1 MAQTISDMLNP
12 WDATKIPDLSGKV
25 AVVTGG
31 NEGIGAA
38 FCTEL
43 LKNNIFKVIIAS
55 NDAARHKDAMKHFSK
70 EAGKDVS
77 SKVTFHEMDLGDYDA
92 VRKVVEQI
100 KKETDRIDILDLSA
114 AIGIY
119 KTDIPESTNDKSHA
133 LDRHFAVN
141 NVGHAIFA
149 AGLLDLVKQTG
160 KKTSDARIVVMAS
173 NLHFS
178 ADSSVKWE
186 SIEEINTHLGP
197 TLQYNRSKMGNVLFA
212 KKLARNLAQEGY
224 AQQVFVNSIH
234 PGVVKTAQ
242 QDGALETYVPKI
254 QTALGEGVVGTAVS
268 ASVEGANLAAR
279 TLLMKDSPAGALSA
293 LYAATS
299 PEVREKGLQGEYIVP
314 NGTVQTADKRALD
327 EKYQDKY
334 WELLQECIRKGYGNS
349 QGADHQEGSTA
360 RGSATI

>member
-1 MAQTISDMLNP
+1 MAQIISDMLNP

-77 SKVTFHEMDLGDYDA
+77 SKVTFNEMDLGDYGA

-114 AIGIY
+114 AIGMY
-119 KTDIPESTNDKSHA
+119 KTDVPESTSNKSHS

-149 AGLLDLVKQTG
+149 DGLLDLVKQTG
-160 KKTSDARIVVMAS
+160 KKTGDARIVVMAS

-197 TLQYNRSKMGNVLFA
+197 TLQYNRSKMGN
-212 KKLARNLAQEGY
+212 
-224 AQQVFVNSIH
+224 QVFVNSIH

-242 QDGALETYVPKI
+242 QDGALETYTPKI
-254 QTALGEGVVGTAVS
+254 QAALGAGVVGTAVS

-279 TLLMKDSPAGALSA
+279 TLLIKDSPAGALSA

-299 PEVREKGLQGEYIVP
+299 PEVKEKGLQGEYIVP

-327 EKYQDKY
+327 EKYQDKF
-334 WELLQECIRKGYGNS
+334 WALLQECIKKGYGNS
-349 QGADHQEGSTA
+349 QGADCEEGSTA